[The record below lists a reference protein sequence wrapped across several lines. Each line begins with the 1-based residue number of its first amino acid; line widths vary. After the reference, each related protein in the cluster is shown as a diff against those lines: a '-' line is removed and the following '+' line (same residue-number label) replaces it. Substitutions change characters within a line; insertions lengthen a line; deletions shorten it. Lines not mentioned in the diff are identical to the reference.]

1 MSPKK
6 KHPQS
11 ASSPA
16 RKQPTI
22 PAADLNSFLGR
33 DALGAYITSPTSFPT
48 TRVLSYDEE
57 FVSIRDLYPKSSIHL
72 LLLPRDMGKALQHP
86 FDAFEDIEF
95 LARTRT
101 AAAILAKLVASE
113 LRRNYS
119 SISKSSAAR
128 EAAMQADP
136 PPEVLPEGR
145 DWEKEVLVG
154 VHAHPSM
161 SHLHVHVLSRDRVSE
176 CMRHRKHYNSFAT
189 PFLVPL
195 EDMPL
200 AKDDA
205 RRHPGREGY
214 LDRDLQCWRCGKN
227 FGRSFAKLKQH
238 LLEEIED
245 WKRE

>member
-1 MSPKK
+1 M
-6 KHPQS
+6 
-11 ASSPA
+11 
-16 RKQPTI
+16 
-22 PAADLNSFLGR
+22 D
-33 DALGAYITSPTSFPT
+33 
-48 TRVLSYDEE
+48 
-57 FVSIRDLYPKSSIHL
+57 
-72 LLLPRDMGKALQHP
+72 KALQHP

-101 AAAILAKLVASE
+101 AAAILVKLVASE

-128 EAAMQADP
+128 EAAMQADS

-189 PFLVPL
+189 PFLVSL

-200 AKDDA
+200 AKDDV

-214 LDRDLQCWRCGKN
+214 LDRDLQCWRCRKN

-238 LLEEIED
+238 LLEEIEE